1 MAADGQTII
10 KRFNA
15 LRGRR
20 SEEDWEGMWQQCA
33 DYVLPRMGKNN
44 KKNAFIFDSTAPLA
58 LSRFAAAMESF
69 LTPRSSKWHNLVSGN
84 AVMDQDPAVM
94 KYHEEV
100 NDVLFRARYMP
111 TANFANQMLEI
122 YLSLGVL
129 GTACLFIDEELGLG
143 LRYQAIPIHEIYMA
157 ENLAGVI
164 DVVFR
169 LYKLTARQAA
179 TEFGDELPDDII
191 KDSSDPQ
198 RMETEYEF
206 LHAVF
211 PRDELDGFR
220 GSRGFRYVSV
230 HMAYSK
236 RKIVRESGYRTMPY
250 AVSRFEKITGDS
262 YGRSPAMNVMPD
274 IVQVNA
280 MKQTIIRAAEKMV
293 SPPLLL
299 EDSDVLTPFSLKSG
313 SLNYGWL
320 DYQGRP
326 KVQPLLMNGSLPI
339 GLQMIEVSQSIIKQS
354 FFIDLF
360 QIMVERTGEQTA
372 TEVVQRAQEKAQLL
386 APQMGRQQSELLRPV
401 IERELDIV
409 IASGS
414 LDAIEVPEIL
424 LQAGGPRVEPKYVTP
439 MSQALESNEGVSIM
453 QAVQALSGLAGL
465 SQEAILVLDPI
476 KSARNVCQALGVP
489 ARDMRTE
496 EELQAIRDE
505 QQQQEQLQMTL
516 QAGQAAATGLEGAA
530 NAERSLQQARSIQA
544 GYGGGE

>member
-1 MAADGQTII
+1 MAEAQTII

-15 LRGRR
+15 LRARR

-44 KKNAFIFDSTAPLA
+44 KKNSFIFDSTAPLA

-69 LTPRSSKWHNLVSGN
+69 LTPRSSKWHSLVSGIPTL
-84 AVMDQDPAVM
+84 DQLPEVM

-100 NDVLFRARYMP
+100 NDVLFQARYMP

-122 YLSLGVL
+122 YLSLGVM
-129 GTACLFIDEELGLG
+129 GTACLFVDEEVGRG
-143 LRYQAIPIHEIYMA
+143 LRYQAVPIHEIYMA
-157 ENLAGVI
+157 ESLTGTI

-179 TEFGDELPDDII
+179 VEFGEELPEDIMA
-191 KDSSDPQ
+191 DANDPQ
-198 RMETEYEF
+198 QMEKEHEF
-206 LHAVF
+206 LHGVF
-211 PRDELDGFR
+211 PRGELEGFQGPAR
-220 GSRGFRYVSV
+220 QRYTSV
-230 HMAYSK
+230 HLAFSR
-236 RKIVRESGYRTMPY
+236 RKIVRESGYTTMPY
-250 AVSRFEKITGDS
+250 AVSRFETITGDS

-280 MKQTIIRAAEKMV
+280 MKQTIIRASEKMV

-299 EDSDVLTPFSLKSG
+299 EDTDVLSPFSLKSG

-320 DYQGRP
+320 DFQGRP
-326 KVQPLLMNGSLPI
+326 KVQPLMLNGSLPI
-339 GLQMIEVSQSIIKQS
+339 GLQMIEQSQEAINQA
-354 FFIDLF
+354 FFITLF
-360 QIMVERTGEQTA
+360 QVMIERTGEQTA

-386 APQMGRQQSELLRPV
+386 APAMGRQQSELLRP
-401 IERELDIV
+401 IIDRELDIV
-409 IASGS
+409 ARSGA
-414 LDAIEVPEIL
+414 LNWIEVPPIL
-424 LQAGGPRVEPKYVTP
+424 LETGGPNVQPKYVTP

-465 SQEAILVLDPI
+465 NPEAVLVLDPV
-476 KSARNVCQALGVP
+476 KAARNVCEALGVP

-496 EELQAIRDE
+496 AELQELKAA
-505 QQQQEQLQMTL
+505 QQQQEQMMLTL

-530 NAERSLQQARSIQA
+530 NAERALQQSRSIEA
-544 GYGGGE
+544 GYGGAM